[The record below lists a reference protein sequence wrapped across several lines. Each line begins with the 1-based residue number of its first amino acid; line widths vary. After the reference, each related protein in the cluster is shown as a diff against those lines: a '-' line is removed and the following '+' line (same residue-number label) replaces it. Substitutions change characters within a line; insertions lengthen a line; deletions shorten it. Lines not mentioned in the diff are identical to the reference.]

1 MVGSLQERYS
11 VRTKHEEKWKR
22 VVADTISMLDA
33 VLSIA
38 AEEAES
44 DQSFEDHVRAHMVQ
58 DSFSSNYY
66 ESPGSDRGDASPSPR
81 FDPPRAAA
89 RLEII
94 LRDKLPQY
102 NHASRATLRANRRP
116 SRLVRYWV
124 PGLLLLVG

>member
-1 MVGSLQERYS
+1 MQERNS
-11 VRTKHEEKWKR
+11 IRTKHEEKWKR

-44 DQSFEDHVRAHMVQ
+44 DQTFEDHVRAHMVQ

-66 ESPGSDRGDASPSPR
+66 ESLGSDPKDASSSPPR

-102 NHASRATLRANRRP
+102 NHASRITLRANRRP